1 MSKTTTL
8 SLRIDEELKQAI
20 SVRATASNKTITDYV
35 RGVLSETHAET
46 VKNHAKDELQALEEQ
61 ANRFA
66 LLVEQHGRKYEKSAG
81 EIARLGNEFN
91 RCVESARDRLDKD
104 SLLINALIGC
114 SAGFVAGVASGIL
127 VLVFR

>member
-20 SVRATASNKTITDYV
+20 LLRATASNRTITDYV
-35 RGVLSETHAET
+35 RAVLSDTHAEA
-46 VKNHAKDELQALEEQ
+46 VKNHAKDELQALEQQ

-66 LLVEQHGRKYEKSAG
+66 MLVEQHGRNYEKSAG
-81 EIARLGNEFN
+81 EIARLGNEFS
-91 RCVESARDRLDKD
+91 RCVENARDRLDKD
-104 SLLINALIGC
+104 SLLVNALIGC
-114 SAGFVAGVASGIL
+114 SAGLVAGVAAGIL

>member
-20 SVRATASNKTITDYV
+20 SVRATASNRTITDYV
-35 RGVLSETHAET
+35 RGVLSDTHAEA
-46 VKNHAKDELQALEEQ
+46 VKNHARDELQALEQQ

-66 LLVEQHGRKYEKSAG
+66 ALVEQHGRSYEKSAG
-81 EIARLGNEFN
+81 EIARLGNEFG
-91 RCVESARDRLDKD
+91 RCVENARDRLDRD
-104 SLLINALIGC
+104 SLLINAFIGC
-114 SAGFVAGVASGIL
+114 FAGLVAGIVGGIL